1 MNAARGEV
9 ALVTREG
16 RFTLCLTLG
25 ALAEIEAAL
34 GGRSPPASQR
44 SAPSPQGGG
53 SAPADEGEGEGAAAM
68 LAVLR
73 ALLRG
78 GGEWRAA
85 REVERL
91 TVAPRA
97 AAEAIAAC
105 FQAAL

>member
-1 MNAARGEV
+1 VNPARGEV
-9 ALVTREG
+9 QLVTREG
-16 RFTLCLTLG
+16 RFVLCLTLG
-25 ALAEIEAAL
+25 ALAEIEAVL
-34 GGRSPPASQR
+34 GSAPPASLR

-53 SAPADEGEGEGAAAM
+53 MGAAEM

-85 REVERL
+85 REAERL
-91 TVAPRA
+91 TLEPRA